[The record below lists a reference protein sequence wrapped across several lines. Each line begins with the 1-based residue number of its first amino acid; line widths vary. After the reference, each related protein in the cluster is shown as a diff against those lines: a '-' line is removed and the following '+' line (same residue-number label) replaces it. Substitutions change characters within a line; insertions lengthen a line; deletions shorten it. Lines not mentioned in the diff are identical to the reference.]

1 MKRFLFPITL
11 MALPYLMSAQV
22 TIEQFSNGNSNLFAS
37 SVETNIFC
45 EKYCDKSTDV
55 SAFAFIRID
64 YDKNYSRGDLY
75 VYNEDF
81 EPNIHV
87 ESAADFRVID
97 FNSPTGGMCVYGP
110 CVTQY
115 LFNDDPAY
123 EFIVAWDRLLVVNEH
138 GEEVMDLSALGLNVS
153 NSHNMIYWNGKV
165 YIYARGRGEWWQ
177 LTRGGA
183 SRVERLSPEKET
195 VMNSVFSLDGKPQE
209 VPSQGFNI
217 IRAGDSTKKV
227 LVR

>member
-11 MALPYLMSAQV
+11 MALPCLMSAQV
-22 TIEQFSNGNSNLFAS
+22 TIEQFSKGNNEVLPS
-37 SVETNIFC
+37 SITTNVFC
-45 EKYCDKSTDV
+45 DKYCDV
-55 SAFAFIRID
+55 SDETSVFTFIREENDFI
-64 YDKNYSRGDLY
+64 YNRGDLY
-75 VYNEDF
+75 IYNEDF

-87 ESAADFRVID
+87 EKASDFCVID
-97 FNSPTGGMCVYGP
+97 FNSPVGGMCIYGP

-123 EFIVAWDRLLVVNEH
+123 EFIVTWDKMKVVNEY
-138 GEEVMDLSALGLNVS
+138 GQEVLDLSAIGLDMTAGHYMV
-153 NSHNMIYWNGKV
+153 YWNGKV
-165 YIYARGRGEWWQ
+165 YIYARGRGKWWQ
-177 LTRGGA
+177 LTRGGS

-209 VPSQGFNI
+209 VPGQGFNI